1 MYTEAQAKGDDKVKG
16 SADRDTRR
24 NAEGERSVKIPRDR
38 CETLRAIIRQE
49 DHAGDKAVAIKR
61 VLDDLDDNN
70 DPTRMI
76 FGMAATLWNEAVEAK
91 LLQTLWLL
99 CKNRLPEGWQ
109 AIKEIDEGHLE
120 GTGHCRQFCLELVE
134 LLNRHRERCRGCQGR
149 KNARCVGCGLQRCRK
164 CAHETGECRVCGQAW
179 EWQQE
184 ASDNAHSEG
193 KKGTNARKRAAST
206 TSTANMHELGR
217 NFVEEVLDVRETEAS
232 TAEEAAKGHHRSSV

>member
-1 MYTEAQAKGDDKVKG
+1 VSGLDLVDWRESRV
-16 SADRDTRR
+16 
-24 NAEGERSVKIPRDR
+24 RSVKIPRDR

-61 VLDDLDDNN
+61 ALDDLDDNN

-120 GTGHCRQFCLELVE
+120 GTGHCRQFCLN
-134 LLNRHRERCRGCQGR
+134 LLNC
-149 KNARCVGCGLQRCRK
+149 
-164 CAHETGECRVCGQAW
+164 
-179 EWQQE
+179 
-184 ASDNAHSEG
+184 
-193 KKGTNARKRAAST
+193 
-206 TSTANMHELGR
+206 
-217 NFVEEVLDVRETEAS
+217 
-232 TAEEAAKGHHRSSV
+232 